1 MVRVSYCRLTKAVVY
16 LIQDPGEGF
25 SFSALPQAAVSNPAN
40 APAAHLLYRSEH
52 YRSEHGLRAGGF
64 GILFARKLVDEV
76 IHNEEGNEVI
86 LVKYL
91 TA

>member
-1 MVRVSYCRLTKAVVY
+1 MPT
-16 LIQDPGEGF
+16 
-25 SFSALPQAAVSNPAN
+25 
-40 APAAHLLYRSEH
+40 AHLLYREA
-52 YRSEHGLRAGGF
+52 HGLRAGGF

-76 IHNEEGNEVI
+76 TYNEHGNEVI